1 MKKCDQC
8 GKKVGLLGFGCKCGK
23 TLCAAHRYPEAHVC
37 DAAPKSPVHI
47 EKVVADKLKD
57 RLT

>member
-8 GKKVGLLGFGCKCGK
+8 QKKVGLLGFDCKCGK
-23 TLCAAHRYPEAHVC
+23 TLCAAHRYPETHGC
-37 DAAPKSPVHI
+37 DA
-47 EKVVADKLKD
+47 KVDAIKLDKIVADKLKD

>member
-8 GKKVGLLGFGCKCGK
+8 RKKVGLLGFECKCGK
-23 TLCAAHRYPEAHVC
+23 TLCATHRYPEAHGC
-37 DAAPKSPVHI
+37 DAVVSKPMCI